1 MVQVTFDRMME
12 TFFKFLGY
20 SWITIIILII
30 VIGIAFVFYTTN
42 NVNKQQSRNL
52 YVIMYLVI
60 IVAVIIMNFENLHK
74 FSDYILDHFFVAL
87 YFPNVVIYGFV
98 VLATNIITLR
108 SVFNQHVD
116 KGLRLLNIIAFSLI
130 HYLLILALIAIAD
143 NGIDIFNE
151 VAVYENVDL
160 LSLVQLSMYVF
171 ATWMLLLM
179 TYYGLRK
186 INQVSR
192 KKPNLI
198 DSPSLMVNQL
208 EQTPNIKMVDQ
219 EPTTWRGIIP
229 PNAVLKEDRKKEE
242 IINPNDILEQK
253 IENKLNTQQLV
264 DDKFT
269 KDEYRIMLEI
279 LKRVNKK

>member
-20 SWITIIILII
+20 SWITIVILVV

-42 NVNKQQSRNL
+42 NINKQQSKNL
-52 YVIMYLVI
+52 YIIMYLVI
-60 IVAVIIMNFENLHK
+60 IIAVIIMNFENLHK
-74 FSDYILDHFFVAL
+74 FGDYLLDHFFVAL

-98 VLATNIITLR
+98 ILTANIITLR
-108 SVFNQHVD
+108 SVFNQHID
-116 KGLRLLNIIAFSLI
+116 KGLRLLNVIAFSII

-186 INQVSR
+186 INYVSR

-198 DSPSLMVNQL
+198 DSPSLIVNQL
-208 EQTPNIKMVDQ
+208 EQTPNIKFSDTQ
-219 EPTTWRGIIP
+219 PQTWRGVIP
-229 PNAVLKEDRKKEE
+229 PNAVLKTES
-242 IINPNDILEQK
+242 NNVNNILEQK
-253 IENKLNTQQLV
+253 LESKLNQQTLIN
-264 DDKFT
+264 DNFT

-279 LKRVNKK
+279 LKKENIK